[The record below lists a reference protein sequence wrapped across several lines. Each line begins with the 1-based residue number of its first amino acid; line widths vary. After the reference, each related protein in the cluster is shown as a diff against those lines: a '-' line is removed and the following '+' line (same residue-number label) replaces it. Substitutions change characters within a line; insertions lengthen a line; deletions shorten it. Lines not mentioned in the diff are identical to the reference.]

1 MMDQE
6 LNLPLH
12 GMAKSDTYLTKQFA
26 LLCLSSALFF
36 GSFNMVIPE
45 LPDYLTSLG
54 GEEYKGLIISLFTLT
69 AMVSRPFSGKLT
81 DTIGRIPV
89 MVFGSAVCVV
99 VAILYPLLA
108 SVSGFLTLRLLHGMS
123 TGFKPTATAAYVAD
137 IVPDNKRGEAM
148 GVLGVFTSTGMAIGP
163 SIGGWVSASFSIDVV
178 FYLSSLVGLLSVL
191 VIIGMKET
199 VEEKQPFKWNL
210 LRVSWREFYEPR
222 VIGPSVTFLLTAF
235 SFGIVLTMVPDLSKH
250 VGLANKGVFFT
261 VFVIASLAVRLIAGK
276 ASDRFGR
283 VKVLM
288 VSALSIAV
296 AMLAIGFAS
305 NAFQLMVAAGLFG
318 LAVGMN
324 SPTIFAWTI
333 DLSDTQHRGR
343 AMATMYIALEIGIG
357 SGAFLSAEIYQNKV
371 GNFGWSF
378 WIGTCLALVAFI
390 YLVIWNNYFS
400 AKYKNAPS

>member
-1 MMDQE
+1 
-6 LNLPLH
+6 
-12 GMAKSDTYLTKQFA
+12 MAKPDTYLTKQFA

-69 AMVSRPFSGKLT
+69 AMASRPFSGKLT

-89 MVFGSAVCVV
+89 MVFGSAVCVI
-99 VAILYPLLA
+99 VAVLYPLL
-108 SVSGFLTLRLLHGMS
+108 STVTGFLTLRLLHGMS

-137 IVPDNKRGEAM
+137 IVPDHKRGEAM

-163 SIGGWVSASFSIDVV
+163 SIGGWISASFSIDVV

-199 VEEKQPFKWNL
+199 VPEKQSFKWSL

-235 SFGIVLTMVPDLSKH
+235 SFGIVLTIVPDLSKH
-250 VGLANKGVFFT
+250 VGLANKGIFFT

-288 VSALSIAV
+288 VSAMSIAV

-305 NAFQLMVAAGLFG
+305 NAFQLLIAAGLFG

-357 SGAFLSAEIYQNKV
+357 AGAFLSAEIYNNEV
-371 GNFGWSF
+371 ANFGWSF

-390 YLVIWNNYFS
+390 YLVIWDRYYS
-400 AKYKNAPS
+400 AKYKDIPT